1 MGNLMLVCI
10 KMQQN
15 GWALQ
20 LLSVAC
26 LSLGAKME
34 ETLVPTL
41 LDLQVVELIK
51 ISNATA
57 AFVSS
62 LGMN

>member
-1 MGNLMLVCI
+1 
-10 KMQQN
+10 MQQN

-26 LSLGAKME
+26 LSLAAKME

-41 LDLQVVELIK
+41 LDLQVVELIM

-57 AFVSS
+57 TFVSS
-62 LGMN
+62 LSMD